1 MKAATRIL
9 GVGSPA
15 GDDRAGWAA
24 AGAIRASAWY
34 RSRAASVTVACL
46 DRPGPALL
54 AAMHGAT
61 QVVLIDAIR
70 SGAAAGTVRRVDLD
84 RIAMQESAGVS
95 SHGFGLAETLALG
108 QALGMLPPQL
118 TLFGV
123 EAGDAN
129 GGEGLSAAVRAAL
142 PALVRRV
149 QASVAGSDDWS
160 G

>member
-1 MKAATRIL
+1 MTAATRIL
-9 GVGSPA
+9 GIGSPA

-34 RSRAASVTVACL
+34 RSRAARVTVACL

-61 QVVLIDAIR
+61 RVVLIDAIR
-70 SGAAAGTVRRVDLD
+70 SGAAAGTVRCVDLD
-84 RIAMQESAGVS
+84 RIAIQESAGVS

-118 TLFGV
+118 ALFGV
-123 EAGDAN
+123 EAGEAN
-129 GGEGLSAAVRAAL
+129 GGEDLSAAVRAAL

-149 QASVAGSDDWS
+149 QASVAESDDWS

>member
-1 MKAATRIL
+1 MKATTRIL
-9 GVGSPA
+9 GIGSPA

-24 AGAIRASAWY
+24 AEAVRASAWY
-34 RSRAASVTVACL
+34 RSRAASVTVECL

-70 SGAAAGTVRRVDLD
+70 SGAAAGTVQRIDLD
-84 RIAMQESAGVS
+84 RIALPQIGCVS
-95 SHGFGLAETLALG
+95 SHGFGLAEALALG
-108 QALGMLPPQL
+108 QALGMLPERL

-123 EAGDAN
+123 EAEDAN
-129 GGEGLSAAVRAAL
+129 DGEDLSAAVRAAL